1 MSRGELLTLQ
11 QMCDKARTGELADL
25 PAWLQAYP
33 AKGTTYPYIMMIVQK
48 YITSN
53 TFFEDTDVP
62 MTSQLLKMITK
73 WSWTSKYGNINQP
86 SLVHDMDGLSP
97 FTMLDLNED
106 EVALIND
113 KQDLLNTAYLVSV
126 EDLRLQQRKL
136 RICIPLEA
144 DEFMLMIKRYGNLLY
159 DVF

>member
-1 MSRGELLTLQ
+1 
-11 QMCDKARTGELADL
+11 
-25 PAWLQAYP
+25 
-33 AKGTTYPYIMMIVQK
+33 
-48 YITSN
+48 
-53 TFFEDTDVP
+53 
-62 MTSQLLKMITK
+62 
-73 WSWTSKYGNINQP
+73 
-86 SLVHDMDGLSP
+86 MDGLSP